1 MLQISLFMLFS
12 LVLAN
17 KANKVIKF
25 DFLQVFAITLKIRNT
40 LLILGLAIPKDVSIT
55 AVNERREAS
64 LLEPHK
70 TSEV

>member
-1 MLQISLFMLFS
+1 MLFS

-25 DFLQVFAITLKIRNT
+25 NFLQVFAITLKIRNT

-55 AVNERREAS
+55 AVNEKREAS

>member
-1 MLQISLFMLFS
+1 MLFS

-55 AVNERREAS
+55 AVNERREAP

-70 TSEV
+70 TSTV

>member
-1 MLQISLFMLFS
+1 MLFS

-25 DFLQVFAITLKIRNT
+25 DFLQVFALTLKIRST

-55 AVNERREAS
+55 VVNERREAP

-70 TSEV
+70 TSRV